1 MVWCSLSK
9 FCFKTCTGFWSRAY
23 YVHHVW
29 CDIWICFIPLWLSN
43 HVLDTTWY
51 NFISYTIHSLSMFFD
66 CMAYT
71 WRDNL
76 LFCLMACLLIFEFHL
91 MHKLCKILQCIQG
104 AHVSSAVVSIACSV
118 KKSVF
123 FSFWS
128 TFSFS
133 QFLFF
138 LFHFKFM
145 FLKPYFVS
153 WLCSC
158 EYYSLAFCMFN
169 CFLSNRK
176 Q

>member
-29 CDIWICFIPLWLSN
+29 CDVWICFIPLWLSN

-91 MHKLCKILQCIQG
+91 MQRLCKILQCIQG

-118 KKSVF
+118 KKSFFFILKYIFVLAVCILLVSFQIYVF
-123 FSFWS
+123 KAIFC
-128 TFSFS
+128 
-133 QFLFF
+133 FLT
-138 LFHFKFM
+138 M
-145 FLKPYFVS
+145 FLWKLLTCLLHVQFFFV
-153 WLCSC
+153 
-158 EYYSLAFCMFN
+158 
-169 CFLSNRK
+169 
-176 Q
+176 